1 MFCEDV
7 DLINNFHL
15 NAGHSKNSIKAY
27 ACAFNCY
34 RRFHNMS
41 LTQLLDEAVFEQENF
56 VPLNQ
61 LSLFNR
67 IMDFRNYLIN
77 NYKANSVKSIITK
90 IKTLL

>member
-34 RRFHNMS
+34 RRFNNMS
-41 LTQLLDEAVFEQENF
+41 LTQLLDEAVF
-56 VPLNQ
+56 
-61 LSLFNR
+61 
-67 IMDFRNYLIN
+67 
-77 NYKANSVKSIITK
+77 
-90 IKTLL
+90 